1 LVIFAKYSK
10 STGTMRPFLFLIVL
24 ICLGFNTAYGQ
35 QKFTFQST
43 SLVKAQESAKNSG
56 KKVIIDFYA
65 EWCGYC
71 KKMVNEVYTV
81 DTVGNTVNSFY
92 EFVRVDIESEE
103 LLMYNGR
110 SFSMRELAGGFGI
123 RSTPTYLFL
132 DSEGKIIGA
141 QPGFM
146 PAPMFG
152 LILSFVG
159 SDAYKSQKF
168 EDFSKGKL

>member
-1 LVIFAKYSK
+1 
-10 STGTMRPFLFLIVL
+10 MRSLFLL
-24 ICLGFNTAYGQ
+24 ILLLSLSMYPSYSQ
-35 QKFTFQST
+35 QKFTFPQK
-43 SLVKAQESAKNSG
+43 SLAQAQEAAKNNG

-65 EWCGYC
+65 TWCGYC
-71 KKMVNEVYTV
+71 KKMVSEVYPV
-81 DTVGNTVNSFY
+81 DTVGNTLNTFY

-132 DSEGKIIGA
+132 DSDGKIIGS

>member
-1 LVIFAKYSK
+1 MYPAYSQQKYSF
-10 STGTMRPFLFLIVL
+10 SQI
-24 ICLGFNTAYGQ
+24 
-35 QKFTFQST
+35 
-43 SLVKAQESAKNSG
+43 SLAKAQELAKNSG
-56 KKVIIDFYA
+56 KKVVIDFYA
-65 EWCGYC
+65 SWCGYC
-71 KKMVNEVYTV
+71 KKMETEVYNV

-92 EFVRVDIESEE
+92 EFVRIDIESED

-159 SDAYKSQKF
+159 SDAYKTQKF